1 MLSQEKETDTEADMA
16 WDDLQKSIVAKL
28 ADDVV
33 VGVKSDRI
41 VMVITKDF
49 AA

>member
-1 MLSQEKETDTEADMA
+1 MKYGIVNMPELE
-16 WDDLQKSIVAKL
+16 KSIVAKL

-41 VMVITKDF
+41 DLVISKTF
-49 AA
+49 